1 MAADIIVLYYTFTA
15 TWSIVKAGSEV
26 GVKTTL
32 PSALLQNGM
41 LDVPHI
47 TPSSNRLTRVS

>member
-47 TPSSNRLTRVS
+47 TPSSNRLTPVS